1 MYYYGYTHEIR
12 FNLPSKTESIW
23 YHGTTVNLDN
33 RKQHYNE
40 KNRKRCTFFFA
51 MIDVLKR
58 NHIDYCI
65 KYWVEV
71 KYYASEKDQCLD
83 EFRKVILDRENKKL
97 VFGSFLVH
105 STQECKRMTLLSLQ
119 RKANEKV
126 NVRVDDLELV
136 SQLASENDTFECFL
150 SKVPKRIKNEN
161 SKKFLEQLYLTLS
174 NRCFTCHQKG
184 HINNR
189 CPLRYR

>member
-33 RKQHYNE
+33 RRQPYNE

-105 STQECKRMTLLSLQ
+105 STQECKRMTLLSL
-119 RKANEKV
+119 
-126 NVRVDDLELV
+126 NV
-136 SQLASENDTFECFL
+136 
-150 SKVPKRIKNEN
+150 K
-161 SKKFLEQLYLTLS
+161 
-174 NRCFTCHQKG
+174 
-184 HINNR
+184 
-189 CPLRYR
+189 